1 MPSPPAVMPSASQRS
16 SMESFLDEYQTVRLM
31 MSLGGLALMAGLML
45 IGGWDSRVA
54 PVGFVLLL
62 VGINAAWS
70 RMREIRSPRMMLAL
84 DLTVFGWVMVLI
96 ADIPVITTASLAF
109 LTLLTVLFSTGRWT
123 AVFLT
128 YLVTWYG
135 ISFFIGAGVTAET
148 VAYFPAVLFTVA
160 GIAMVMLRV
169 KGWLGR
175 LDANRSQMIGTVSHE
190 LRNNLTGMIGMTELV
205 GSQDLDPEEVRELVQ
220 LAHMQAVDAAEI
232 VEDLLT
238 ASRLESAGLS
248 VNMAPVDVNREVLTT
263 VNRFEGGGMTIS
275 LDLGPNLPAAD
286 GDALRIRQILRNLL
300 SNANRYGGP
309 SVTVRTVAEESR
321 LRVVVSDDGE
331 GVPAEDEGTIFL
343 PYRRSVM
350 SRRDASSVGLGL
362 WICRHLA
369 HAMGGT
375 IEYSRAGGITRF
387 VFTLGLHSGD
397 SSIRPSSP
405 GEVGEIAP
413 ESTSWLGGLIGRSPV
428 DAKSSAIVAGS

>member
-1 MPSPPAVMPSASQRS
+1 MPSASQRS
-16 SMESFLDEYQTVRLM
+16 SMESFLDEYQTVRMM
-31 MSLGGLALMAGLML
+31 MSLGGLAMMAGLL
-45 IGGWDSRVA
+45 WIGGWDRRVA
-54 PVGFVLLL
+54 PVGLVLLL
-62 VGINAAWS
+62 VGIHAAWS
-70 RMREIRSPRMMLAL
+70 RVREIRSPRTMLAL

-96 ADIPVITTASLAF
+96 SDIPAITTASLAF
-109 LTLLTVLFSTGRWT
+109 LTLLTVLFSSGKWT
-123 AVFLT
+123 AVFLA
-128 YLVTWYG
+128 YVAFWYG
-135 ISFFIGAGVTAET
+135 ISFFTAAGVTAET
-148 VAYFPAVLFTVA
+148 VGYFPAVLFTVA
-160 GIAMVMLRV
+160 GIALVMLRV

-205 GSQDLDPEEVRELVQ
+205 GSQEMDSDEVRELVQ
-220 LAHMQAVDAAEI
+220 MAHLQAVDAAEI

-248 VNMAPVDVNREVLTT
+248 VDMAPVDANKEVLTT

-275 LDLGPNLPAAD
+275 LDLGAHLPAAD

-331 GVPAEDEGTIFL
+331 GVPVEDEGTIFL

-369 HAMGGT
+369 QAMDGT
-375 IEYSRAGGITRF
+375 IEYSRAGGITQF
-387 VFTLGLHSGD
+387 VFTLGLHSDAD
-397 SSIRPSSP
+397 SIGPSSP

-413 ESTSWLGGLIGRSPV
+413 EPTAWLGGLLRGSPI